1 MKTVLSTKRLTPS
14 QKELLLNSDI
24 GFVEYNA
31 LEFEFLHFEIPVD
44 SSNLIF
50 TSKNAVK
57 AFIRNSNKSNFSK
70 YKAYCVGD
78 KTKFFLEENGVKVRK
93 TAQNASELGEFIVKN
108 GKNHHF
114 FFFTGNLRRDELPEL
129 LKENNIRYKEI
140 VAYNTNYR
148 AKKFHRT
155 FDAVLFFSPSGV
167 HSYSLENN
175 IEQNL
180 AFCIGS
186 TTSTEARKHT
196 SQIIIANKPTVENVL
211 VQVIKH
217 FKHHD

>member
-1 MKTVLSTKRLTPS
+1 MKTVLSTKILTPS

-31 LEFEFLHFEIPVD
+31 LEFEFLDFEIPTD
-44 SSNLIF
+44 YSNLIF
-50 TSKNAVK
+50 TSKNSVK
-57 AFIRNSNKSNFSK
+57 AFLSNSNESNFSK

-78 KTKFFLEENGVKVRK
+78 KTKFFLEENGVKVIK
-93 TAQNASELGEFIVKN
+93 TAKNAAELGEFIAENCRKDD
-108 GKNHHF
+108 F
-114 FFFTGNLRRDELPEL
+114 LFFTGNLRRDELPAL
-129 LKENNIRYKEI
+129 LEKNNVRYKELRT
-140 VAYNTNYR
+140 YKTHLKP
-148 AKKFHRT
+148 KKFNRT

-167 HSYSLENN
+167 HSYSQENH

-180 AFCIGS
+180 AFCIGA
-186 TTSTEARKHT
+186 TTSAEARKHAD
-196 SQIIIANKPTVENVL
+196 QIIIANKPTVENVL